1 MKLTRYKLSK
11 LIHVSRGASLPG
23 TGYADEGRYLRLTLA
38 NFKEE
43 GGFKEFKST
52 EGKFFTGDFKE
63 KFLMKRGDLI
73 TPLTEQCPGLLGS
86 VAFIPCDDLYI
97 QSQDVGL
104 IECDEAKINKR
115 FAYYLFL
122 TKSVR
127 EQIAAKSQQ
136 TKIRHTSP
144 EKIEDVTVDIPDR
157 SDQLRIAGLLGSLD
171 EKITI
176 CRKKIAE
183 LEALAKLVYERWFVE
198 FEFPNADGR
207 PYKSNGGKM
216 VWNETLKRNVPEGW
230 SVRMLPEIADYLFG
244 FPFDSAK
251 FNSNGIGTSIVR
263 IRNVKD
269 GFTSDFT
276 TEVAPDEYYI
286 DNGDFIIGMDGY
298 FDMNLWIGGKAYLV
312 QRSCRVTAKNPIH
325 QGYLIRALYLPIK
338 HLEQSLT
345 GATLAHLG
353 KAHLDRIPILLPPE
367 DVSAFHFLNEIDAR
381 KVQAGIEIRRLSEF
395 RDWLLPMLMNGQVEV
410 RA

>member
-1 MKLTRYKLSK
+1 M
-11 LIHVSRGASLPG
+11 
-23 TGYADEGRYLRLTLA
+23 
-38 NFKEE
+38 
-43 GGFKEFKST
+43 
-52 EGKFFTGDFKE
+52 
-63 KFLMKRGDLI
+63 
-73 TPLTEQCPGLLGS
+73 
-86 VAFIPCDDLYI
+86 
-97 QSQDVGL
+97 
-104 IECDEAKINKR
+104 
-115 FAYYLFL
+115 
-122 TKSVR
+122 
-127 EQIAAKSQQ
+127 
-136 TKIRHTSP
+136 
-144 EKIEDVTVDIPDR
+144 
-157 SDQLRIAGLLGSLD
+157 D
-171 EKITI
+171 EKIAL

-198 FEFPNADGR
+198 FEYPDVDGR

-325 QGYLIRALYLPIK
+325 QGHLIRALYLPIK

-367 DVSAFHFLNEIDAR
+367 DVPAFHLLNQIDAR
-381 KVQAGIEIRRLSEF
+381 KIQSGIEIRRLSEF

>member
-1 MKLTRYKLSK
+1 MR
-11 LIHVSRGASLPG
+11 
-23 TGYADEGRYLRLTLA
+23 
-38 NFKEE
+38 KE
-43 GGFKEFKST
+43 T
-52 EGKFFTGDFKE
+52 
-63 KFLMKRGDLI
+63 
-73 TPLTEQCPGLLGS
+73 
-86 VAFIPCDDLYI
+86 
-97 QSQDVGL
+97 
-104 IECDEAKINKR
+104 
-115 FAYYLFL
+115 
-122 TKSVR
+122 
-127 EQIAAKSQQ
+127 
-136 TKIRHTSP
+136 
-144 EKIEDVTVDIPDR
+144 
-157 SDQLRIAGLLGSLD
+157 IAGLLGSLD
-171 EKITI
+171 EKIALNR
-176 CRKKIAE
+176 RKIEE
-183 LEALAKLVYERWFVE
+183 LEALAKLIYDRWFVE
-198 FEFPNADGR
+198 FEFPDAKGR

-286 DNGDFIIGMDGY
+286 GNGDFIIGMDGY

-353 KAHLDRIPILLPPE
+353 KAHLDRIPILLPPNE
-367 DVSAFHFLNEIDAR
+367 VPAFHFLNEIDAR
-381 KVQAGIEIRRLSEF
+381 KIQAGIEIRRLSEF

>member
-1 MKLTRYKLSK
+1 MKILEIARQ
-11 LIHVSRGASLPG
+11 IHDRIPAEKIDPANYISTDNMKPWFGGYEPG
-23 TGYADEGRYLRLTLA
+23 TTVPSGTLT
-38 NFKEE
+38 
-43 GGFKEFKST
+43 SYQ
-52 EGKFFTGDFKE
+52 TGDILLSNIRPYFRKTWLATHDGGCNADVLCIRANE
-63 KFLMKRGDLI
+63 SQCVPEYLYYVFCTNGFVEDYLKGSKGAKMPRGDI
-73 TPLTEQCPGLLGS
+73 NRLLN
-86 VAFIPCDDLYI
+86 Y
-97 QSQDVGL
+97 
-104 IECDEAKINKR
+104 E
-115 FAYYLFL
+115 
-122 TKSVR
+122 
-127 EQIAAKSQQ
+127 
-136 TKIRHTSP
+136 IRLP
-144 EKIEDVTVDIPDR
+144 EKA
-157 SDQLRIAGLLGSLD
+157 DQLRIAGLLGSLD

-230 SVRMLPEIADYLFG
+230 SVRILPEIADYLFG

-286 DNGDFIIGMDGY
+286 NNGDFIIGMDGY

-312 QRSCRVTAKNPIH
+312 QRSCRVTSKNPIH

-367 DVSAFHFLNEIDAR
+367 DVPAFHLLNEIDAR
-381 KVQAGIEIRRLSEF
+381 KIQAGIEIRRLSEF